1 MTNSQAKRRSL
12 VLAFVLGLHVIFGVG
27 LIVGTAMK
35 ILAQKREAIVA
46 VDIKEEKQQE
56 VKEPPPPPPDY
67 VPPPVAP
74 PPTTD
79 VPVIRGPPSET
90 AIAAPKVQAPPP
102 PPPKA
107 EAPPAPPPVVPVQY
121 TKDGMQLLAN
131 NCSDMYPSASR
142 RLSEE
147 GSVTLEVFVGVDGR
161 VSDAKVVQSSGF
173 PRLDEANV
181 KCVKGIKAFVPQKV
195 GNNAVANWQVMKYRW
210 KLN

>member
-1 MTNSQAKRRSL
+1 M

-35 ILAQKREAIVA
+35 IIAKQRETIVA
-46 VDIKEEKQQE
+46 VDVKEDKQQE

-102 PPPKA
+102 PKA
-107 EAPPAPPPVVPVQY
+107 EEKPAPPPVVPVKF
-121 TKDGMQLLAN
+121 TKDGASLLAST
-131 NCSDMYPSASR
+131 CSDMYPSASR

-147 GSVTLEVFVGVDGR
+147 GSVTLEVFVGADGK
-161 VSDAKVVQSSGF
+161 VSDAKVVTSSGF

-181 KCVKGIKAFVPQKV
+181 KCVKGIKAFVPQTV
-195 GNNAVANWQVMKYRW
+195 GGQNIGSWQVMKYRW

>member
-1 MTNSQAKRRSL
+1 MASSSANARRTM

-35 ILAQKREAIVA
+35 IIAKQRETIVA
-46 VDIKEEKQQE
+46 VDVKEDKQQE

-102 PPPKA
+102 PKA
-107 EAPPAPPPVVPVQY
+107 EEKPAPPPVVPVQY
-121 TKDGMQLLAN
+121 TKDGMNQLAQ

-147 GSVTLEVFVGVDGR
+147 GSVTLEVFVGPDGK
-161 VSDAKVVQSSGF
+161 VSDAKVVTSSGF

-195 GNNAVANWQVMKYRW
+195 GGQNIGSWQVMKYRW